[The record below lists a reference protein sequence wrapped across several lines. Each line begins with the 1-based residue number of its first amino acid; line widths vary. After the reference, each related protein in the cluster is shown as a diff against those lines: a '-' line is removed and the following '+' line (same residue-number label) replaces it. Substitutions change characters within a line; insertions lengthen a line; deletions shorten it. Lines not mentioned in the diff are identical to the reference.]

1 MSRKSEKTRQKRA
14 ERRDLISKL
23 VGSTCTRCENDFPVE
38 ALDFHH
44 RDHTEKEQSISQML
58 THSWDNI
65 LDEIA
70 KCDLVC
76 ACCHRIIH
84 AEERKK

>member
-1 MSRKSEKTRQKRA
+1 MLPKSEKTRLKRA
-14 ERRDLISKL
+14 ERREQIQEL
-23 VGSTCTRCENDFPVE
+23 VGSTCTRCGYDFPIE

-44 RDHTEKEQSISQML
+44 KDATEKEQSISQML
-58 THSWDNI
+58 THSWENI
-65 LDEIA
+65 LAEIA

-84 AEERKK
+84 AEERKR